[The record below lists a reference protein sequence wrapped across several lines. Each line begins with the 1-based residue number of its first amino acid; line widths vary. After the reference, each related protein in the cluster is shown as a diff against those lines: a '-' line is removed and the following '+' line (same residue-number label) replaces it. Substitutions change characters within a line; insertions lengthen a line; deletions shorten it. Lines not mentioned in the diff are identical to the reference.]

1 MTDKLKPVA
10 YATKSFLES
19 ITGLGDIVT
28 FKNDSDDLQKCEK
41 IGLYD
46 QQQVDQL
53 QAKIDALMLE
63 YCPGEMSKEQVR
75 NWTSR
80 QKKVDCI
87 ICHGTKKHAMAY
99 AVPAGVG
106 LPPVQKVECK
116 QCAPDDGWIEWGGG
130 ECPFQSWELLKVEIK
145 FRGGEIAKKMLH
157 PFAWRWNHYNN
168 PNDIIAYRV
177 VKP

>member
-53 QAKIDALMLE
+53 QAQIAELTE
-63 YCPGEMSKEQVR
+63 R
-75 NWTSR
+75 
-80 QKKVDCI
+80 
-87 ICHGTKKHAMAY
+87 
-99 AVPAGVG
+99 
-106 LPPVQKVECK
+106 VESLLK
-116 QCAPDDGWIEWGGG
+116 AAPDDGWIEWSGGDMPVAEG
-130 ECPFQSWELLKVEIK
+130 VFVDVK
-145 FRGGEIAKKMLH
+145 FRNGKRFLNYSATEYYWSRDVNEGGC
-157 PFAWRWNHYNN
+157 
-168 PNDIIAYRV
+168 DIIAYRV

>member
-53 QAKIDALMLE
+53 QAQIAEL
-63 YCPGEMSKEQVR
+63 QA
-75 NWTSR
+75 
-80 QKKVDCI
+80 KVGGI
-87 ICHGTKKHAMAY
+87 S
-99 AVPAGVG
+99 GVD
-106 LPPVQKVECK
+106 LK
-116 QCAPDDGWIEWGGG
+116 DGWISWDGMGDRPVSG
-130 ECPFQSWELLKVEIK
+130 ETIVDLRNNRGSEIRDRADV
-145 FRGGEIAKKMLH
+145 FNWRRGESLFG
-157 PFAWRWNHYNN
+157 Y
-168 PNDIIAYRV
+168 IIAYRV